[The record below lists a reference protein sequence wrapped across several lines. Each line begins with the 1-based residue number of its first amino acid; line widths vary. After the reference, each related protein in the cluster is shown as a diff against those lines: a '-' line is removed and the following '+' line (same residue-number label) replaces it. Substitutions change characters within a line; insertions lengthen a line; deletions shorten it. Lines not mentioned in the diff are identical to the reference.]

1 VAPRKPKPVLHDP
14 QGERVV
20 RFFEKTLRHTKGRWG
35 GQPFLLEPFQKE
47 ILHALFGTVDQHG
60 QRWYREALI
69 GLSRKNG
76 KSELAAG
83 IALYMLLADGEYAP
97 EVYSVAGD
105 RKQASLVFN
114 TAADMVNAS
123 PILRSACRVFRGG
136 KVIEVREN
144 NGIYRALSADAD
156 LQHGLNPSCAIIDE
170 YHVHRNSEQYEAM
183 RTGMAARENPLT
195 VTISTAGAAKRG
207 ALWDLYSRGM
217 SGDDPKMFTYWRGA
231 DDADDL
237 EDRKVWRK
245 ANPASW
251 VTMDFLADQHRS
263 LPLPVFAR
271 LHLNAWF
278 EGMDESWVTRDQI
291 AACQGEPVLDDG
303 EPVVIAVD
311 AASRRDT
318 TAVMAVQ
325 RHPDGKFHRRCWHFN
340 SDEAMGYLDYGAI
353 EALIREL
360 ASTFQV
366 NRVAFDPFQM
376 VRSAQML
383 ASEGVPVETFPQ
395 NDSRM
400 VPASQLLYDLIVEER
415 LVMDDCPICAEQLL
429 AAGVVETVRGWRL
442 HKLKSAGPIDS
453 AVALAMGVQL
463 AEWEHGLS
471 AGPRVLVV

>member
-1 VAPRKPKPVLHDP
+1 MPPRKPKPITDA
-14 QGERVV
+14 QRGERVV
-20 RFFEKTLRHTKGRWG
+20 RFFERNLRHTKGRWG
-35 GQPFLLEPFQKE
+35 GHPFLLEPFQQDILKE
-47 ILHALFGTVDQHG
+47 LFGTVSKDG
-60 QRWYREALI
+60 RRWYREALI
-69 GLSRKNG
+69 GLARKNG

-123 PILRSACRVFRGG
+123 PMLRAACRVYRGG

-195 VTISTAGAAKRG
+195 LTISTAGGVKRG

-217 SGDDPKMFTYWRGA
+217 SGEDPRMYTYWRGA
-231 DDADDL
+231 SDDANLDD
-237 EDRKVWRK
+237 RAVWRD
-245 ANPASW
+245 ANPAPW
-251 VTMDFLADQHRS
+251 VTTEFLEDQHRS

-271 LHLNAWF
+271 LHLNSWY
-278 EGMDESWVTRDQI
+278 EGQDESWLTRQQI
-291 AACQGEPVLDDG
+291 ETCQGEPFIDPD
-303 EPVVIAVD
+303 EPAVIAVD

-318 TAVMAVQ
+318 TAVILMQ
-325 RHPDGKFHRRCWHFN
+325 RHTDGRFHRKCWHYE
-340 SDEAMGYLDYGAI
+340 SDQAMGYLDYGAV
-353 EALIREL
+353 ESLIREL
-360 ASTFQV
+360 CSTFLV

-383 ASEGVPVETFPQ
+383 AAEGVPVETFPQ
-395 NDSRM
+395 NDTRM

-415 LVMDDCPICAEQLL
+415 LVIDTCPTCTEQLL

-453 AVALAMGVQL
+453 AVALAMAAQL

>member
-1 VAPRKPKPVLHDP
+1 MLTDEARARRVL
-14 QGERVV
+14 
-20 RFFEKTLRHTKGRWG
+20 RFFERNLRHTKGRWG
-35 GQPFLLEPFQKE
+35 GRPFVVEPFQAE
-47 ILHALFGTVDQHG
+47 ILTSLFGTVDEQG
-60 QRWYREALI
+60 RRYYREALV
-69 GLSRKNG
+69 GLARKNG

-83 IALYMLLADGEYAP
+83 IALYMLLADDEYAP

-123 PILRSACRVFRGG
+123 PMLRAACRVFRGG

-170 YHVHRNSEQYEAM
+170 YHVHRNAEQYEAM

-195 VTISTAGAAKRG
+195 VTISTAGDRKRG
-207 ALWDLYSRGM
+207 ALWDLYQRGM
-217 SGDDPKMFTYWRGA
+217 SGEDPRMLTYWRGA
-231 DDADDL
+231 DDHDDL
-237 EDRKVWRK
+237 TSRDVWRA
-245 ANPASW
+245 ANPAPW
-251 VTMDFLADQHRS
+251 VTLDFLEDQYRS
-263 LPLPVFAR
+263 LPLAVFAR

-278 EGMDESWVTRDQI
+278 EGQEEGWVTRDQVQ
-291 AACQGEPVLDDG
+291 ACVGVPTLNPDL
-303 EPVVIAVD
+303 PVVIAVD

-325 RHPDGKFHRRCWHFN
+325 RDEHGRFHRRCWHFAA
-340 SDEAMGYLDYGAI
+340 DTVMGYLDYGEV
-353 EALIREL
+353 EALIREIC
-360 ASTFQV
+360 STWQV

-376 VRSAQML
+376 VRTAQIL

-400 VPASQLLYDLIVEER
+400 VPASQLLYELVVEER
-415 LVMDDCPICAEQLL
+415 LVLDDCATCTEQLL
-429 AAGVVETVRGWRL
+429 AAGVVETARGWRL
-442 HKLKSAGPIDS
+442 HKLKSAGPIDA

-463 AEWEHGLS
+463 AEWEHALGG
-471 AGPRVLVV
+471 GPRVLVV